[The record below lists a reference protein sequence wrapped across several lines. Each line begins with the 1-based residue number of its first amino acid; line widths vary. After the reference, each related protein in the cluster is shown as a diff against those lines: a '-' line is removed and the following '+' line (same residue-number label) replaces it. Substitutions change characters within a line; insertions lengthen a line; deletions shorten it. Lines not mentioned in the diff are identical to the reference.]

1 MKILIDNGHGKET
14 PGKRSPDGL
23 LREYKYAREIASGIV
38 TELRARGIDATGLV
52 PEEEDVPLAE
62 RCRRVNEWCGRLGA
76 ENVMLV
82 SIHCNAAG
90 NGEWKNAGGWCAYTS
105 PGQTKADE
113 LATCLYDAAK
123 DALSGYIK
131 DFPIRIAKG
140 DYDGKQRPIR
150 TDYSDGDPDYEARFY
165 ILVHSQCPAVL
176 TESMFQDNKADVDF
190 LLSQEGHNAIVNLHV
205 KGVENFIKSKK

>member
-82 SIHCNAAG
+82 SIHCNASG
-90 NGEWKNAGGWCAYTS
+90 NGEWVKARGWSAYTS
-105 PGQTKADE
+105 KGTTRADE
-113 LATCLYDAAK
+113 LATELYKAAEK
-123 DALSGYIK
+123 NFTNQK
-131 DFPIRIAKG
+131 IRKEL
-140 DYDGKQRPIR
+140 
-150 TDYSDGDPDYEARFY
+150 SDGDPDWEESFY
-165 ILVHSQCPAVL
+165 ILKKTKCPAVL
-176 TESMFQDNKADVDF
+176 TENFFMDNKEDVSF
-190 LLSQEGHNAIVNLHV
+190 MLSLEGRTQIVDTHV
-205 KGVENFIKSKK
+205 QGIINYIKKNS